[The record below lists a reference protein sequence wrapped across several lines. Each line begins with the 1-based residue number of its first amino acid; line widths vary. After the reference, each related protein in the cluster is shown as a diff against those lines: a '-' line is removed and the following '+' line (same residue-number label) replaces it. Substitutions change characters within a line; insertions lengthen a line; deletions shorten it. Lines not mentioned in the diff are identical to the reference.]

1 LLMGLTPVVRQ
12 VRVPLD
18 PGSPPHGGVGGRKKM
33 KTACNVEA
41 QSLSNEQ
48 A

>member
-1 LLMGLTPVVRQ
+1 MLMGLTPVVQQ
-12 VRVPLD
+12 VRVPSD
-18 PGSPPHGGVGGRKKM
+18 PGSPPRGGVGGREKM

-41 QSLSNEQ
+41 QSLSNKQ